1 MASFAKLGLNFK
13 VKEVISL
20 ADNVATTEQVG
31 IDFLTQTLNY
41 PFWVQT
47 FTDGTR
53 KNFAGIGYTYDE
65 DRDAFIA
72 PKPYASWTLNEETLI
87 WEAPVDRPEN
97 EQFYIRDETTTSWI
111 VPPDL
116 APYPSWI
123 RNEEI
128 LIWEAPV
135 AYPEDG
141 IFYIWSEDTTSW
153 IVPPDLG
160 PE

>member
-65 DRDAFIA
+65 DRDAFIP
-72 PKPYASWTLNEETLI
+72 PKPFVSWVLNEETCI
-87 WEAPVDRPEN
+87 WESPVIKPETYTQNLVDENNNPRPD
-97 EQFYIRDETTTSWI
+97 Y
-111 VPPDL
+111 
-116 APYPSWI
+116 
-123 RNEEI
+123 
-128 LIWEAPV
+128 
-135 AYPEDG
+135 
-141 IFYIWSEDTTSW
+141 YIWNETNKTW
-153 IVPPDLG
+153 DLVDNS
-160 PE
+160 

>member
-53 KNFAGIGYTYDE
+53 KNFAGVGYTYDE
-65 DRDAFIA
+65 ERDAFIP
-72 PKPYASWTLNEETLI
+72 PKLYNSWTLNEETCLWDPPIVKPETYTQNLVDENNNPRPDYYI
-87 WEAPVDRPEN
+87 WNEETKQWDLN
-97 EQFYIRDETTTSWI
+97 EQYNKSKYSSGSR
-111 VPPDL
+111 
-116 APYPSWI
+116 
-123 RNEEI
+123 R
-128 LIWEAPV
+128 
-135 AYPEDG
+135 
-141 IFYIWSEDTTSW
+141 
-153 IVPPDLG
+153 
-160 PE
+160 

>member
-53 KNFAGIGYTYDE
+53 KNFAGVGYTYDE
-65 DRDAFIA
+65 ERDAFIP
-72 PKPYASWTLNEETLI
+72 PKLYNSWTLNEETCLWDPPIVKPETYTQNLVDENNNPRPDYYI
-87 WEAPVDRPEN
+87 W
-97 EQFYIRDETTTSWI
+97 
-111 VPPDL
+111 
-116 APYPSWI
+116 
-123 RNEEI
+123 NEETKQ
-128 LIWEAPV
+128 W
-135 AYPEDG
+135 
-141 IFYIWSEDTTSW
+141 
-153 IVPPDLG
+153 DLN
-160 PE
+160 E